1 MAEYPIDPARLKVLR
16 GLRGRLESVIMGQE
30 AAVRDLSDALLAGEL
45 GHAPRGRPKSLI
57 LILGPTGTGKT
68 RAVAEAAAHLHGEG
82 SLARVNCAEFSSE
95 ERVPLLLGTAAGQRG
110 LLGDRVAALRATGGR
125 ILLLDEI
132 EKASPRVS
140 DYLLGIEEAAVTLAS
155 GETLDLSDFHVIA
168 TSNIGSAGV
177 VEMEGVSRSSV
188 RRFVEQEAA
197 AHFRPEV
204 LARFTSVIVFGHL
217 SREIQLRI
225 CARMLEEEVEF
236 QSGVLSRRFGH
247 PHRVRCAPD
256 VCRRLVSEGW
266 HRRLGAR
273 PMRNVVERRIRGA
286 LVESELRGAL
296 GPGVRECVLMADGR
310 EGIRAAIA
318 RAPVTFL
325 LGGPGTTVPGTAPEP
340 A

>member
-1 MAEYPIDPARLKVLR
+1 MGEFPDDPARLAVLR
-16 GLRGRLESVIMGQE
+16 ALRGRLQE
-30 AAVRDLSDALLAGEL
+30 AILGQDEAVAGLSDALLAGEM
-45 GHAPRGRPKSLI
+45 GHTPRGRPRSLL

-68 RAVAEAAAHLHGEG
+68 KAVTEASRHLYGTEAI
-82 SLARVNCAEFSSE
+82 ARINAAEFSSE
-95 ERVPLLLGTAAGQRG
+95 ERVPLLLGTAAGARG
-110 LLGDRVAALRATGGR
+110 ILGGQIDRLRSAGGR

-155 GETLDLSDFHVIA
+155 GETLDLSDLHVIA

-177 VEMEGVSRSSV
+177 VEMEGVARASV

-204 LARFTSVIVFGHL
+204 LARFTSILVFGHL
-217 SREIQLRI
+217 TRELQLRI
-225 CARMLEEEVEF
+225 CRRMLEEEIAF

-247 PHRVRCAPD
+247 PHRIRAGAD

-286 LVESELRGAL
+286 LVDSQLRGAL
-296 GPGVRECVLMADGR
+296 GPGVSDSVLLADGR
-310 EGIRAAIA
+310 EGVRAAVA
-318 RAPVTFL
+318 RAPVIL
-325 LGGPGTTVPGTAPEP
+325 
-340 A
+340 

>member
-1 MAEYPIDPARLKVLR
+1 MDDGPIDAGRLRVLR
-16 GLRGRLESVIMGQE
+16 GLRARLERAVIGQDE
-30 AAVRDLSDALLAGEL
+30 AVRDLSGALLSGEL
-45 GHAPRGRPKSLI
+45 GHTPRGRPRSLV

-68 RAVAEAAAHLHGEG
+68 KAVCEAAAHLHGPG
-82 SLARVNCAEFSSE
+82 ALARVNCAEFSSE
-95 ERVPLLLGTAAGQRG
+95 ERVPLLLGTSAGAQG
-110 LLGDRVAALRATGGR
+110 LLGERIAALRAAGGR

-155 GETLDLSDFHVIA
+155 GETLDLSDLHIIA
-168 TSNIGSAGV
+168 TSNLGSAGV

-197 AHFRPEV
+197 SHFRPEV

-225 CARMLEEEVEF
+225 CARMLEEEVGY

-273 PMRNVVERRIRGA
+273 PMRNVIERRVRGA
-286 LVESELRGAL
+286 LVDSQLRGVL
-296 GPGVRECVLMADGR
+296 GPGVRESVLLADAG
-310 EGIRAAIA
+310 EGIRAAIT
-318 RAPVTFL
+318 RAPITL
-325 LGGPGTTVPGTAPEP
+325 PLGPGPLLP
-340 A
+340 ASP